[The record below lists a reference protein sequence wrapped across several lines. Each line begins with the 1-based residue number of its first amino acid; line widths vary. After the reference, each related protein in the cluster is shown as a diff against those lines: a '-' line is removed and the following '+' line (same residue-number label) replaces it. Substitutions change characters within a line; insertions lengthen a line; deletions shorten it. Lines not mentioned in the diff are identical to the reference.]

1 MIDFGR
7 VITAMVTPFD
17 QQGYVD
23 YEEAVRLAIY
33 LVENGTDTILLTGT
47 TGESPTLT
55 HEEEFKLY
63 EIIVKAL
70 AGKAK
75 IMAGTGSN
83 STVTAIEATKKAA
96 SVGVDATL
104 QVVPYYNKPSQE
116 GIYQHFKAVAE
127 STDLPIMLYNIPG
140 RTGINMEPETISRCA
155 ELSTIMSIKEAAG
168 SVDQVRRIFS
178 LVSKD
183 FYIYSGDDALT
194 IEFMREGAVGVVSV
208 ASHCIG
214 NELSQLV
221 KCCLNNNFGEADQ
234 IHQTYKQLFDIL
246 FITSNPSPVKA
257 ALRCMNFGVGKPRLP
272 LVDVSSNEF
281 EKIKSEL
288 IRLKLV

>member
-1 MIDFGR
+1 MIDFGQ

-17 QQGYVD
+17 QQGHVD
-23 YEEAVRLAIY
+23 YEESVRLATY

-75 IMAGTGSN
+75 VMAGTGSN
-83 STVTAIEATKKAA
+83 STLTAIEATKKAA

-140 RTGINMEPETISRCA
+140 RTGINMEPETMARCA
-155 ELSTIMSIKEAAG
+155 EIPTIMSVKEAAG

-183 FYIYSGDDALT
+183 FSIYSGDDALT
-194 IEFMREGAVGVVSV
+194 IEFMKEGAVGVVSV

-221 KCCLNNNFGEADQ
+221 NRCLNNNFEEAEQ

-246 FITSNPSPVKA
+246 FITSNPSPIKA
-257 ALRCMNFGVGKPRLP
+257 ALRCMNFAVGKPRLP

-288 IRLKLV
+288 IRLQLV